1 MSEVGNIARMCQHS
15 KILYKVFLKIFLL
28 YLWVFYCVKVAE
40 NGDYSEVKYGSTCNS
55 DKHYNPNTAVTRAAN
70 NSLLIEKGF
79 SQISSKT
86 FKNDAVRVWN
96 KCPSNIKDCKMIYS
110 AKKAIKDYVMNLPI

>member
-1 MSEVGNIARMCQHS
+1 MLSVNQINAQV
-15 KILYKVFLKIFLL
+15 KILEIWKAHHVENYPLKIE
-28 YLWVFYCVKVAE
+28 K
-40 NGDYSEVKYGSTCNS
+40 
-55 DKHYNPNTAVTRAAN
+55 KHYNPNTAVTRAAN
-70 NSLLIEKGF
+70 NSLLNEKGF

-110 AKKAIKDYVMNLPI
+110 AKKAMKDYVMNLPI